1 LSRKTGSGLADW
13 LASEPALLANGGAL
27 GQKTGSANMPQP
39 AINNVKILSI
49 ALLTLG
55 LDQLTKWIVVQKL
68 PFNGQPVTVADGFF
82 ELVHFGNTGAAW
94 SLFSGHNFWLAIFSL
109 AALIFLWV
117 SRRHFGAETALG
129 QVALGLILGGV
140 VGNLIDRVVHHHVVD
155 FLQFY
160 IFSYP
165 FPAFN
170 VADSGICSGVGLMF
184 VQSFQKPKPGA
195 TWARKGKVPPET
207 HALSEPDEEES
218 EA

>member
-1 LSRKTGSGLADW
+1 MSFASRLPW
-13 LASEPALLANGGAL
+13 LANGLTAGPNGGVTTSKA
-27 GQKTGSANMPQP
+27 T
-39 AINNVKILSI
+39 INNVRILLV
-49 ALLTLG
+49 ALLTLA
-55 LDQLTKWIVVQKL
+55 LDQLTKWIVIQKL
-68 PFNGQPVTVADGFF
+68 PRDGEPLAVVDGFF

-94 SLFSGHNFWLAIFSL
+94 SLFSGHNFWLALFSL

-140 VGNLIDRVVHHHVVD
+140 VGNLVDRVVHHHVVD

-160 IFSYP
+160 IPFR

-170 VADSGICSGVGLMF
+170 VADSGICTGVGLMF
-184 VQSFQKPKPGA
+184 VQSFQKPKPGE
-195 TWARKGKVPPET
+195 TWARKGKVSPEA
-207 HALSEPDEEES
+207 HGLVEPDEES

>member
-1 LSRKTGSGLADW
+1 MPW
-13 LASEPALLANGGAL
+13 LANRLTAGPNGGVTTPKA
-27 GQKTGSANMPQP
+27 T
-39 AINNVKILSI
+39 INNARILLV
-49 ALLTLG
+49 ALLTLA
-55 LDQLTKWIVVQKL
+55 LDQLTKWFVIQKL
-68 PFNGQPVTVADGFF
+68 PLDGEPLAVVDGFF

-94 SLFSGHNFWLAIFSL
+94 SLFSGQNFWLALFSL

-117 SRRHFGAETALG
+117 SRRQFGAEKALG

-160 IFSYP
+160 IPFR

-170 VADSGICSGVGLMF
+170 VADSGICTGVGLMF
-184 VQSFQKPKPGA
+184 LQSFRKPKPGE
-195 TWARKGKVPPET
+195 TWARKGKVPL
-207 HALSEPDEEES
+207 AVDGLAEPDEES